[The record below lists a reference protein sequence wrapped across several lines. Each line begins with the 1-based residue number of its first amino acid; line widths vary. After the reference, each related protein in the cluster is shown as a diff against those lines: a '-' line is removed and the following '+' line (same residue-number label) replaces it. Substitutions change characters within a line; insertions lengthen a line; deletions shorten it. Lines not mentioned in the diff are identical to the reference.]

1 MQYAY
6 TQFPLNSG
14 SNATIWEAINDP
26 SLIVSMTA
34 SALMFR
40 RSDIRE
46 AGVQYVFRPTPAQLF
61 GTGVFPQRARALREA
76 SEVAGLAIVLP
87 QTKELPWMQSLA
99 AALPATS
106 PNTVFKTL
114 LDPDMPLATE
124 VSRRHA
130 LELSSD
136 TRELKRNWD
145 AGYYQIDTPRSQ
157 VLSGWIK
164 KTDLSPMRLTSVEVS
179 SGLRNASVAVQS
191 LSELPIEESEN
202 VLVSIATQSLPKNE
216 YNLPYSVE
224 PFKGLIKV
232 KAKPGLVASFTG
244 HVTTQLQPLNVK
256 YENGWY
262 SIPIEAKHAA
272 AWIYL
277 KRP

>member
-1 MQYAY
+1 LEPNI
-6 TQFPLNSG
+6 PLS
-14 SNATIWEAINDP
+14 
-26 SLIVSMTA
+26 
-34 SALMFR
+34 
-40 RSDIRE
+40 
-46 AGVQYVFRPTPAQLF
+46 
-61 GTGVFPQRARALREA
+61 
-76 SEVAGLAIVLP
+76 
-87 QTKELPWMQSLA
+87 
-99 AALPATS
+99 
-106 PNTVFKTL
+106 
-114 LDPDMPLATE
+114 TE
-124 VSRRHA
+124 VGVRHA

-157 VLSGWIK
+157 VLSGWIRQ
-164 KTDLSPMRLTSVEVS
+164 TDLSPMKLTSIEVT
-179 SGLRNASVAVQS
+179 SGLRNASIAVQS

-202 VLVSIATQSLPKNE
+202 ILLSTATQSLAKNE
-216 YNLPYSVE
+216 YRMPYSVE

-232 KAKPGLVASFTG
+232 KAKPGLVASYTG
-244 HVTTQLQPLNVK
+244 HVTPQLHPLNVK